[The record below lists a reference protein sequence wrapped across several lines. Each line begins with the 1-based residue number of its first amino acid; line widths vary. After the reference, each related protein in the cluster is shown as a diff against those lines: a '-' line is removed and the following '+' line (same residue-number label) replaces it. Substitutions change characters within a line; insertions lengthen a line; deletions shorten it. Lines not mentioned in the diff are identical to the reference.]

1 MRQILWFYQYFLNNN
16 HFFLNFIAELIE
28 TKYKLYQSA
37 IDVSHTNIQM
47 YLNSHGLNSNTHETL
62 KFLAHSQKCDDQE
75 Y

>member
-1 MRQILWFYQYFLNNN
+1 MHQILWLYQYFLNNN

-47 YLNSHGLNSNTHETL
+47 YLNSH
-62 KFLAHSQKCDDQE
+62 
-75 Y
+75 